1 MKVSLFLLGILL
13 LPTTMLAQE
22 SEPTNEDCK
31 VESLDFLTS
40 PDAPDTTAASSD
52 AAWTEAEK
60 TVAALIKEKG
70 IHVVRL
76 WAPWCHNSMSELEDG
91 WWRTVIGDNPD
102 VSFTF
107 VTVLNEGDLNADILA
122 KHGIPERVKLL
133 ALPETTGERRR
144 MFMDFPI
151 HWTPSTWVFHREG
164 ERAFALNYGELNA
177 QILQQM
183 LDLIKKDWSHD

>member
-1 MKVSLFLLGILL
+1 
-13 LPTTMLAQE
+13 MLAQE
-22 SEPTNEDCK
+22 GEPTNEDCK

-40 PDAPDTTAASSD
+40 PDAPDTASASSD
-52 AAWTEAEK
+52 VAWTEAEK
-60 TVAALIKEKG
+60 TVAALVKEEG

-76 WAPWCHNSMSELEDG
+76 WAPWCHNSMSELKDG
-91 WWRTVIGDNPD
+91 WWLTVIGDNPD

-177 QILQQM
+177 DLLQQM
-183 LDLIKKDWSHD
+183 LDVIKKDWSHD